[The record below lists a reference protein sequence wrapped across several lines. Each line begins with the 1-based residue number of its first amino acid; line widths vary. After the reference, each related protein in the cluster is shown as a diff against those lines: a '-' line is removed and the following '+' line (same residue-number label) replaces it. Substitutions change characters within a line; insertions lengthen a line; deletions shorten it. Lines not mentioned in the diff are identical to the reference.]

1 MEEEL
6 EPFPTIEPE
15 ESHAQLL
22 VQGNSASAQFET
34 VKKVIEN
41 IGITVLEIEQIA
53 PAFTLLKLS
62 SRDMREIA
70 LRLTQKGVFNFRGIN
85 ALSQKR

>member
-6 EPFPTIEPE
+6 QPFPNIEPE

-22 VQGNSASAQFET
+22 VQGNCASAQFET
-34 VKKVIEN
+34 VKKIIEN
-41 IGITVLEIEQIA
+41 IGITVLEVEQVS

-70 LRLTQKGVFNFRGIN
+70 LRLTQKGVFNFTGIN
-85 ALSQKR
+85 ALSTKG